1 MELDLKPNNFEMV
14 DGMVGNWFVDFK
26 RDHKVLL
33 TDEKSVYGKCCASHT
48 SWKGILRTFFPI

>member
-33 TDEKSVYGKCCASHT
+33 TDEKSVCMVNAVRVIHLGKAY
-48 SWKGILRTFFPI
+48 